1 MKGENADKVSSALH
15 NAILRTQLAV
25 LDGAEKKD
33 KDGDKKEADKK
44 EGDKGKDK
52 ENEKKKDMEDEKVME
67 KGFLGK
73 FIGLLLDGLKP
84 ALGQ

>member
-33 KDGDKKEADKK
+33 KDGDKKE
-44 EGDKGKDK
+44 GGKGKDK

>member
-33 KDGDKKEADKK
+33 KDGDKKEGDNTYDMQNQ
-44 EGDKGKDK
+44 EG
-52 ENEKKKDMEDEKVME
+52 
-67 KGFLGK
+67 L
-73 FIGLLLDGLKP
+73 
-84 ALGQ
+84 ASY